1 MQVVY
6 RARDLV
12 DAQSA
17 RDVLVG
23 AGIPTHIADQLLW
36 ETAGIE
42 TSTDMIRVLVDNRCV
57 DQARRA
63 IAAWRSGK
71 APKQQLVS

>member
-1 MQVVY
+1 VCYGRGMQVVY
-6 RARDLV
+6 HAKDLV
-12 DAQSA
+12 DAETA

-23 AGIPTHIADQLLW
+23 AGIPTHIADQVLSD
-36 ETAGIE
+36 A
-42 TSTDMIRVLVDNRCV
+42 IRVLVDNRCV

-71 APKQQLVS
+71 PLPRKN

>member
-6 RARDLV
+6 HAKDLD

-23 AGIPTHIADQLLW
+23 AGIPTHIADQVLSD
-36 ETAGIE
+36 A
-42 TSTDMIRVLVDNRCV
+42 IRVLVDNRCL
-57 DQARRA
+57 DQARRVV
-63 IAAWRSGK
+63 AAWRSGK
-71 APKQQLVS
+71 ALPNKN